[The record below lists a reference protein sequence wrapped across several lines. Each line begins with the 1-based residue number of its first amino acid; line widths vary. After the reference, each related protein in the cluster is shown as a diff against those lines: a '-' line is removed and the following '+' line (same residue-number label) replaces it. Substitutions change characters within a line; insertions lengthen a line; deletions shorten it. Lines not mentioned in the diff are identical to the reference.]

1 VSFRVQSTE
10 ALKDLERVQAD
21 MLASVRQVLGQLAA
35 LAVAHARATA
45 VFKDRTGNL
54 RNSIKRE
61 AKGSWAQFVKA
72 GGKDAPY
79 AQWIEAGS
87 RAHEIKARRVNF
99 LRFEQNGQ
107 VVFRKRV
114 FHPGTKPGRFM
125 QSARDSAESVAT
137 QYLEAGLNAAINR

>member
-1 VSFRVQSTE
+1 MSFNVESE
-10 ALKDLERVQAD
+10 AALKDLARVQAD

-35 LAVAHARATA
+35 LAVAHAKSTTT
-45 VFKDRTGNL
+45 FKDRTGSL
-54 RNSIKRE
+54 RNSITRQE
-61 AKGSWAQFVKA
+61 KGTWAQFVKA

-87 RAHEIKARRVNF
+87 RAHEIKARRAKF

-114 FHPGTKPGRFM
+114 FHPGTKPARFM
-125 QSARDSAESVAT
+125 QSARDAAESVAT
-137 QYLEAGLNAAINR
+137 QYLETGINAAINR

>member
-1 VSFRVQSTE
+1 MSFKVESDA
-10 ALKDLERVQAD
+10 ALKDLARVQAD

-35 LAVAHARATA
+35 LAAAQARATST
-45 VFKDRTGNL
+45 FKDRTGAL
-54 RNSIKRE
+54 RKSIVRGEK
-61 AKGSWAQFVKA
+61 SIWALFVKA

-87 RAHEIKARRVNF
+87 RAHEIKARRARF

-114 FHPGTKPGRFM
+114 FHPGTKPARFM
-125 QSARDSAESVAT
+125 ESARDAAEGVAN

>member
-1 VSFRVQSTE
+1 MSFRVESDA
-10 ALKDLERVQAD
+10 ALKDLARVQAD

-35 LAVAHARATA
+35 LAVSHARSTTT
-45 VFKDRTGNL
+45 FKDRTGAL
-54 RNSIKRE
+54 RNSITRGE
-61 AKGSWAQFVKA
+61 KGTWALFVKA

-79 AQWIEAGS
+79 AQFIEAGS
-87 RAHEIKARRVNF
+87 RAHEIKARRARF

-114 FHPGTKPGRFM
+114 FHPGTKPTRFM
-125 QSARDSAESVAT
+125 QSARDASEGVAA

>member
-1 VSFRVQSTE
+1 MSFNVDSDA
-10 ALKDLERVQAD
+10 ALKDLARVQAD

-35 LAVAHARATA
+35 LAAAHARATTT
-45 VFKDRTGNL
+45 FKDRTGSL
-54 RNSIKRE
+54 RKSIVRGE
-61 AKGSWAQFVKA
+61 KGTWAQFVKA

-87 RAHEIKARRVNF
+87 RAHEIKARRARF

-114 FHPGTKPGRFM
+114 FHPGTKPARFM
-125 QSARDSAESVAT
+125 QSARDTAEGVAN
-137 QYLEAGLNAAINR
+137 QYLEAGINAAINR

>member
-1 VSFRVQSTE
+1 MSFTVNSDA
-10 ALKDLERVQAD
+10 ALKDLARVQAD

-35 LAVAHARATA
+35 LAAAHARATTT
-45 VFKDRTGNL
+45 FKDKSGAL
-54 RNSIKRE
+54 RKSIVRGE
-61 AKGSWAQFVKA
+61 KGTWAQFVKA

-87 RAHEIKARRVNF
+87 RAHEIKARRARF

-114 FHPGTKPGRFM
+114 FHPGTKPVRFM
-125 QSARDSAESVAT
+125 QAARDAAEGVVN